1 MMKILRK
8 TIALLLMISTAFIS
22 CKKDKPVV
30 AATEISMT
38 ETPANNKVL
47 GPIIIPNSSAVV
59 TLKGSSKLNT
69 VFSPLTASFYGAGLY
84 AHTATSSSGPWS
96 VGSLPNSF
104 VSPNAVYNLPL
115 TYLIGSTVY
124 IFYSTSPGI
133 AYPAGSSSNVYS
145 TVVI

>member
-1 MMKILRK
+1 MKTIK
-8 TIALLLMISTAFIS
+8 KSIALLLMISTAFIS
-22 CKKDKPVV
+22 CKKDNPIVEVSEINNSQSVV
-30 AATEISMT
+30 NA
-38 ETPANNKVL
+38 KVL

-96 VGSLPNSF
+96 SGALPNSF

-124 IFYSTSPGI
+124 MFYSTSPGI
-133 AYPAGSSSNVYS
+133 SYPAGSSSNVYS